1 MMTLIEDFI
10 SLFFPRVCNACEA
23 PLMHNE
29 EIICTSCLF
38 HLPKTN
44 FHRDQDNP
52 VSSLFWGRVDIHA
65 AAACYYFRKG
75 SKIQHLMHQFKYKG
89 HKEVGVFIGGLYG
102 DELKKSPCFNTV
114 NAVIPVPLHR
124 KKIRKRGFNQSEQF
138 AMGLSQSMK
147 IDLVTSI
154 LVRKT
159 ASETQTKKTKFRR
172 WENVKEIFDIE
183 QAETLEGK
191 HLLLV
196 DDVITTGSTIEA
208 CATVLHQIH
217 GVKVSVAGMAFT
229 TF

>member
-1 MMTLIEDFI
+1 
-10 SLFFPRVCNACEA
+10 
-23 PLMHNE
+23 
-29 EIICTSCLF
+29 
-38 HLPKTN
+38 
-44 FHRDQDNP
+44 
-52 VSSLFWGRVDIHA
+52 
-65 AAACYYFRKG
+65 
-75 SKIQHLMHQFKYKG
+75 MHQFKYKG
-89 HKEVGVFIGGLYG
+89 HKEVGVFIGNLYG
-102 DELKKSPCFNTV
+102 DELIKSPFFNTV
-114 NAVIPVPLHR
+114 NIVIPVPLHR
-124 KKIRKRGFNQSEQF
+124 KKVKKRGFNQSERL
-138 AMGLSQSMK
+138 AMGLSQSMN

-208 CATVLHQIH
+208 CATVLHQIP
-217 GVKVSVAGMAFT
+217 GVTVSVAGMAFT

>member
-29 EIICTSCLF
+29 EIICMSCLF

-44 FHRDQDNP
+44 FHQDQENP
-52 VSSLFWGRVDIHA
+52 VSRLFWGRVNIHA
-65 AAACYYFRKG
+65 AAAFYYFRKG

-89 HKEVGVFIGGLYG
+89 HKEVGVFIGDLYG

-114 NAVIPVPLHR
+114 NVVIPVPLHR
-124 KKIRKRGFNQSEQF
+124 KKIKKRGFNQSERF

-147 IDLVTSI
+147 IDLVTSV

-208 CATVLHQIH
+208 CATVLHQIP

-229 TF
+229 SF

>member
-1 MMTLIEDFI
+1 MMTLIEDFT

-29 EIICTSCLF
+29 EIICMSCLF

-44 FHRDQDNP
+44 FHREQENP
-52 VSSLFWGRVDIHA
+52 VSRLFWGRVDIQA

-89 HKEVGVFIGGLYG
+89 HKEIGVFIGDLYG
-102 DELKKSPCFNTV
+102 DELIKSSGFNTV

-124 KKIRKRGFNQSEQF
+124 KKVNKRGFNQSERF
-138 AMGLSQSMK
+138 AMGLSQSMN
-147 IDLVTSI
+147 IDLVTSV

-208 CATVLHQIH
+208 CATVLHQIP

>member
-29 EIICTSCLF
+29 EIICMSCLF

-44 FHRDQDNP
+44 FHQDQENP
-52 VSSLFWGRVDIHA
+52 VSRLFWGRVNIHA
-65 AAACYYFRKG
+65 AAAFYYFRKG

-89 HKEVGVFIGGLYG
+89 HKEVGVFIGDLYG

-114 NAVIPVPLHR
+114 NVVIPVPLHR
-124 KKIRKRGFNQSEQF
+124 KKIKKRGFNQSERF

-147 IDLVTSI
+147 IDLVTSV

-208 CATVLHQIH
+208 CATVLHQIP

>member
-29 EIICTSCLF
+29 EIICMSCLF

-44 FHRDQDNP
+44 FHQDQENP
-52 VSSLFWGRVDIHA
+52 VSRLFWGRVNIHA
-65 AAACYYFRKG
+65 AAAFYYFRKG

-89 HKEVGVFIGGLYG
+89 HKEVGVFIGDLYG

-114 NAVIPVPLHR
+114 NVVIPVPLHR
-124 KKIRKRGFNQSEQF
+124 KKIKKRGFNQSERF

-147 IDLVTSI
+147 IDLVTSV

-183 QAETLEGK
+183 QAKTLEGK

-208 CATVLHQIH
+208 CATVLHQIP